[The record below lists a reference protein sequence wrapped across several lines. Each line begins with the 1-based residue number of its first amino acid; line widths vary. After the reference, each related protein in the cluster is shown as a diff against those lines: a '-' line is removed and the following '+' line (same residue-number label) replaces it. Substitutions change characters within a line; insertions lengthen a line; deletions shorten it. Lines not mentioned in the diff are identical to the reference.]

1 MSKLSRSFEDLR
13 TSLAELKLIYYFY
26 RKSVSA
32 MAGMVV
38 IVALVFVAV
47 LAPWLSPY
55 DPYEIDLSSRLMAPS
70 VQHFFGTDSAGRDIF
85 SRVLFGTRISLEI
98 AIGIVLSGACFGTLF
113 GLASGYVGGRF
124 DLLIMRVTDIFL
136 AFPSFLLAILLAA
149 TLGPSMRSLLISVAM
164 PLWPEYARLVR
175 GSTLS
180 EKNKEFIEAAVASG
194 ENSVSILFRQILP
207 NIISPLVVKG
217 TIDVGFSILAAAGLS
232 FLGLGIQAPTPEWG
246 AMVSA
251 GRSFMTTQI
260 WIAGFPGLAI
270 LLATLAFNLAGDGFR
285 DALDPKLRV

>member
-1 MSKLSRSFEDLR
+1 MSKRSRSLEDLR
-13 TSLAELKLIYYFY
+13 TSLTELKLIYYFY

-32 MAGMVV
+32 MAGLV
-38 IVALVFVAV
+38 ILVTLIFVAI

-55 DPYEIDLSSRLMAPS
+55 DPLEVDLPSRLMAPS
-70 VQHFFGTDSAGRDIF
+70 FQHFFGTDSAGRDIF
-85 SRVLFGTRISLEI
+85 SRVLYGTRISLVA
-98 AIGIVLSGACFGTLF
+98 AIGIVLLGGSIGTLF

-124 DLLIMRVTDIFL
+124 DLLVMRVTDIFL
-136 AFPSFLLAILLAA
+136 AFPTFLLAILLAA
-149 TLGPSMRSLLISVAM
+149 TLGPGMTTLLISVSV

-207 NIISPLVVKG
+207 NVLSPLLVKG
-217 TIDVGFSILAAAGLS
+217 TIDVGFSILWAAGLS
-232 FLGLGIQAPTPEWG
+232 FLGLGIQPPTPEWG
-246 AMVSA
+246 NMVSA
-251 GRSFMTTQI
+251 GRSYMATKI
-260 WIAGFPGLAI
+260 WVAGFPGLAI

>member
-1 MSKLSRSFEDLR
+1 MSKRSKSFEDLR

-32 MAGMVV
+32 MAGLVI
-38 IVALVFVAV
+38 IVALVFAAI
-47 LAPWLSPY
+47 LAPWTSPY
-55 DPYEIDLSSRLMAPS
+55 DPLDVDLPSRLMAPS
-70 VQHFFGTDSAGRDIF
+70 FQHFFGTDSAGRDIF
-85 SRVLFGTRISLEI
+85 SRVLFGARTSLVA
-98 AIGIVLSGACFGTLF
+98 AIGIVLLAASIGTLF

-124 DLLIMRVTDIFL
+124 DLLIMRVTDVFL
-136 AFPSFLLAILLAA
+136 AFPTFLLAILLAA
-149 TLGPSMRSLLISVAM
+149 TLGPGMSTLLISVAV

-180 EKNKEFIEAAVASG
+180 ERNKEFIEAAVASG

-207 NIISPLVVKG
+207 NVLSPLLVKG
-217 TIDVGFSILAAAGLS
+217 TIDIGSSVLWAAGLS
-232 FLGLGIQAPTPEWG
+232 FLGLGIQPPMPEWG
-246 AMVSA
+246 NMVSA
-251 GRSFMTTQI
+251 GRSYLATKI
-260 WIAGFPGLAI
+260 WVAGFPGLAI

>member
-1 MSKLSRSFEDLR
+1 MSKRSRSLEDLR
-13 TSLAELKLIYYFY
+13 TSLTELKLIYYFY

-32 MAGMVV
+32 MAGLV
-38 IVALVFVAV
+38 ILVTLIFVAI

-55 DPYEIDLSSRLMAPS
+55 DPLEVDLPSRLMAPS
-70 VQHFFGTDSAGRDIF
+70 FQHFFGTDSAGRDIF
-85 SRVLFGTRISLEI
+85 SRVLYGTRISLVA
-98 AIGIVLSGACFGTLF
+98 AIGIVLLGGSIGTLF

-149 TLGPSMRSLLISVAM
+149 TLGPGMTTLLISVSV

-207 NIISPLVVKG
+207 NVLSPLLVKG
-217 TIDVGFSILAAAGLS
+217 TIDVGFSILWAAGLS
-232 FLGLGIQAPTPEWG
+232 FLGLGIQPPTPEWG
-246 AMVSA
+246 NMVSA
-251 GRSFMTTQI
+251 GRSYMATKI
-260 WIAGFPGLAI
+260 WVAGFPGLAI